1 MERYPIGRLSKI
13 FKRRDSKMSKIEKAI
28 HEANVNLVLRDKHR
42 SIIRNASGTFLK
54 GSGLMVQVNSIPAAF
69 FKRY

>member
-1 MERYPIGRLSKI
+1 
-13 FKRRDSKMSKIEKAI
+13 MSKIEKAI

-42 SIIRNASGTFLK
+42 SIIRNAGGTFLK

-69 FKRY
+69 FKR